1 MQLLYFELLA
11 FVIHVIDGNSKILV
25 VTYFFL
31 EVGRLGKEK
40 CSHGEV
46 EFLGTEK
53 GEKGVNRYYKCSKC
67 GSVLVLSED
76 EGVLYEVPSR
86 P

>member
-1 MQLLYFELLA
+1 M
-11 FVIHVIDGNSKILV
+11 
-25 VTYFFL
+25 
-31 EVGRLGKEK
+31 GKEK

-46 EFLGTEK
+46 ELLGTEK
-53 GEKGVNRYYKCSKC
+53 GEKGVNRYYRCSKC